1 VKKICI
7 TRKKLDKHGGFQIY
21 MMKNGINIYCRNE
34 DREMV
39 SFKPNVKEIKGPLA
53 DLLKAYI
60 KPEHKR
66 EFE

>member
-1 VKKICI
+1 
-7 TRKKLDKHGGFQIY
+7 